1 MSQCQS
7 IPVSDA
13 CYTSDYLPTTE
24 KSCSS
29 TTSNQ
34 AVEISDSVDEEITNE
49 EVPVFS
55 WINLLLVIGI
65 LVGYYAFR
73 K

>member
-1 MSQCQS
+1 M
-7 IPVSDA
+7 
-13 CYTSDYLPTTE
+13 
-24 KSCSS
+24 KFG
-29 TTSNQ
+29 
-34 AVEISDSVDEEITNE
+34 EEITNE